1 LREFP
6 RLQIPQP
13 ITTQFAT
20 GVDDGIYSARKSRAQ
35 STARL
40 DLDGEELAEELFQA
54 YLKQVLW
61 RILPRRSASGKY
73 FLSDD
78 GRVALLD
85 LGMVGRIAPGMQ
97 EHLLQ
102 CSWPSAKE
110 TAMKW
115 RK

>member
-1 LREFP
+1 MEY
-6 RLQIPQP
+6 IS
-13 ITTQFAT
+13 
-20 GVDDGIYSARKSRAQ
+20 GNENHRAQ
-35 STARL
+35 STGGL

-54 YLKQVLW
+54 YLKQVLVEGSSTPI
-61 RILPRRSASGKY
+61 RIPGNI

-97 EHLLQ
+97 EHLLH